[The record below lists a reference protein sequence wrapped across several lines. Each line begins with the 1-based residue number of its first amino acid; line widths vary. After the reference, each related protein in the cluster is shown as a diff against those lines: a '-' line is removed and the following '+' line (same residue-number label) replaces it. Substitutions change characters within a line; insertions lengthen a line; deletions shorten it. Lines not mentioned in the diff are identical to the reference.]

1 MDIMFGISQD
11 GILKMNSARK
21 SLVHTILN
29 NNNTHIK
36 TTILKNT
43 LLEILILKLPSVAAT
58 TIPV

>member
-1 MDIMFGISQD
+1 MDIMFGNSQD

-29 NNNTHIK
+29 NNNTHIQ
-36 TTILKNT
+36 TTIFKIP
-43 LLEILILKLPSVAAT
+43 LLEILILKLPSAAVT